1 MLSQCSDFMKTWLSA
16 EDESSIDS
24 FSSKTVHFLIPHV
37 LCQLR
42 RLVYVFFIP
51 FFKCFLI
58 SLMKIPFY
66 TVAMKRRRWGWEI
79 AQSEDNTE
87 CREIFLFWKGLNQG
101 LKGGRKWR
109 TGEREITVS
118 VRFLGIKLHVISG
131 KKLSFETWKALSV
144 LQSERRSGWFLDTIW
159 LSYFWWKA
167 EGIPIWWLLFSY
179 SRRRQA
185 SLCRKCRL
193 QGTTWTFEDQKWFAV
208 VAMNNIKSK
217 SSKEMQWLTLL
228 YIDISP
234 ICVCTSVALFF
245 PIATPFHRC

>member
-42 RLVYVFFIP
+42 RLVFIP
-51 FFKCFLI
+51 FFKCLHLI
-58 SLMKIPFY
+58 PLMKIPFY
-66 TVAMKRRRWGWEI
+66 TVAMKRRRWGSEI
-79 AQSEDNTE
+79 AQPES
-87 CREIFLFWKGLNQG
+87 LKGLNQG

-131 KKLSFETWKALSV
+131 KNYPLKGPFCIAKWKKKWV
-144 LQSERRSGWFLDTIW
+144 ILDSLW
-159 LSYFWWKA
+159 LSYFWWKI

-193 QGTTWTFEDQKWFAV
+193 QGTIWNFEVQKWFAV
-208 VAMNNIKSK
+208 VAMSNIKSK
-217 SSKEMQWLTLL
+217 SSKEIQ
-228 YIDISP
+228 
-234 ICVCTSVALFF
+234 C
-245 PIATPFHRC
+245 